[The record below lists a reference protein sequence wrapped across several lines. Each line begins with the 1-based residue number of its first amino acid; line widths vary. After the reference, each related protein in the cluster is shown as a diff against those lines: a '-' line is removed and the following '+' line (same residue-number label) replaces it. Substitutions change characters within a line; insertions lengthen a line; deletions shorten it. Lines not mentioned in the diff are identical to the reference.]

1 MLIQVVLLWSHSL
14 AALLFGLLAFGALQR
29 GRWGLPRRMLS
40 AALLL
45 TGFWALAMA
54 GIGPGEM
61 ATRMAEGMRNLGWLT
76 FLLVALW
83 RLTGRVPPTLVAVHA
98 MVWLTVALSLILFL
112 ASEAAPTQPAADL
125 FEGAAMLLRLMA
137 ILAAL
142 VLLHHVYGLLRD
154 AGARMLLLA
163 LAALWTVDA
172 NVFVAQLVTGDPALE
187 LQAARGLA
195 VSLIAGA
202 MAVALTRRDDWEMR
216 VSRKVTLQSLSVLG
230 AIAYLVM
237 LVAGTGLLAT
247 FGGVHARVY
256 QAAFVIGANAALITL
271 LSSPW
276 LRAWIKVKL
285 AKHLFRHRYDY
296 RSEWLR
302 FTDTLGG
309 PNPGATLEQRGIKA
323 IADLVQ
329 SPAGL
334 LLMAEGTGLGL
345 GPGWNWESE
354 ILPAQTPMEGLG
366 EFLNQ
371 SGRVIE
377 LDSVRGGRAGQ
388 ADIIATPAWMLN
400 LSQAW
405 AIVPLP
411 HLDRL
416 AGAILLAR
424 PPIDRAL
431 DWEDFDLLKV
441 AGRQVASYLAEAR
454 ATAALMEAERFE
466 EFNRR
471 FAFIL
476 HDLKNLVSQLTLVA
490 RNAERH
496 ADNPAFRADMVATLQ
511 DSAARM
517 NDLLARLSVRG
528 RMRAEIPM
536 PVAVAPLVERI
547 VNARR
552 HQHPVEAI
560 VMTRPKAMADP
571 ARLEQ
576 ILTHLIQNAIEA
588 SAPDSSV
595 AVFVDQDGGRVLIDV
610 VDRGCGMTP
619 AFIRDE
625 LFRPFASTKPDGF
638 GVGAYEA
645 RSLAEAMGGAIEV
658 TSRPGEGS
666 RFRLILQAAH
676 YDKHEME
683 QAA

>member
-1 MLIQVVLLWSHSL
+1 MLIQVILLWSHSL
-14 AALLFGLLAFGALQR
+14 AALLFGLLAFGAMQR
-29 GRWGLPRRMLS
+29 ARWDLPRRML
-40 AALLL
+40 AAAMAL
-45 TGFWALAMA
+45 TAFWALAMA

-61 ATRMAEGMRNLGWLT
+61 PTRMAEGMRNLGWLA
-76 FLLVALW
+76 FLLMAQW
-83 RLTGRVPPTLVAVHA
+83 RLIGRVAPTLIAVHA
-98 MVWLTVALSLILFL
+98 MAWLIVGLSLILFI
-112 ASEAAPTQPAADL
+112 ASEAAPTAAAGDL

-137 ILAAL
+137 VLTAL
-142 VLLHHVYGLLRD
+142 VLLHNLYGSVRD
-154 AGARMLLLA
+154 AGARMLLLSV
-163 LAALWTVDA
+163 AALWIVDA
-172 NVFVAQLVTGDPALE
+172 NVDVAQMVTGDPALE

-195 VSLIAGA
+195 ASLIAA
-202 MAVALTRRDDWEMR
+202 AIAVALTRRDDWEMR

-230 AIAYLVM
+230 VIAYLM
-237 LVAGTGLLAT
+237 ILVAGTGLLAT
-247 FGGVHARVY
+247 FGGANARIY
-256 QAAFVIGANAALITL
+256 QAAFVIGSTAALFTL

-302 FTDTLGG
+302 FTETLGG
-309 PNPGATLEQRGIKA
+309 PNPGATLEQRGVKA

-334 LLMAEGTGLGL
+334 LLVADGANLGV
-345 GPGWNWESE
+345 GPGWNWPSDL
-354 ILPAQTPMEGLG
+354 LPPQTPMDELG
-366 EFLNQ
+366 TFLIA

-377 LDSVRGGRAGQ
+377 LDSVRSGRAGQ
-388 ADIIATPAWMLN
+388 TDIIATPAWMLN
-400 LSQAW
+400 LPQAW

-416 AGAILLAR
+416 TGAILLAR

-511 DSAARM
+511 DSAGRM

-536 PVAVAPLVERI
+536 PVAVAPLVER
-547 VNARR
+547 VARARR
-552 HQHPVEAI
+552 NQHPVEAI
-560 VMTRPKAMADP
+560 VMSRAKAMADP

-576 ILTHLIQNAIEA
+576 ILAHLVQNAIEA
-588 SAPDSSV
+588 SAIDAPV
-595 AVFVDQDGGRVLIDV
+595 AIFVDQDGGKVLIDV

-619 AFIRDE
+619 SFIRDE
-625 LFRPFASTKPDGF
+625 LFRPFASTKSDGF

-645 RSLAEAMGGAIEV
+645 RALAEAMGGSIEV

-666 RFRLILQAAH
+666 RFRLILHAAEH
-676 YDKHEME
+676 STRTME